1 MRVSAD
7 IFNQE
12 RFHIQKM
19 LMKKLKKKEK
29 KKSYMR

>member
-12 RFHIQKM
+12 RLHIQKM
-19 LMKKLKKKEK
+19 LMKKLKKKEE
-29 KKSYMR
+29 KKSYVR

>member
-19 LMKKLKKKEK
+19 LVKKLKKKEK
-29 KKSYMR
+29 EKLYVR